1 MATPAGN
8 QVIVALLDD
17 SPSPG
22 IQYVGTTGKKAL
34 EGTISV
40 NDLSNATLLETT
52 ITNEVLRSRN
62 SLDVDAIYSK
72 LSSGQVVEIEGAA
85 AREVWLRILLHNP
98 EIWESVSKW
107 ASGTESISQDE
118 SSAGASPIMQTKE
131 EQFLPPANVLHSD
144 LWTLDDKLGYSLY
157 ARAIVEFIHSEKTN
171 APLTIGI
178 LAPWGQGKTTLMR
191 MIQERLKEKANQQIK
206 QSEDKKTEDQKA
218 ASFKDLWNWVN
229 GKVRIDVVKLRYPTV
244 WFNAWKYQ
252 SSEELWAGLAQS
264 IISQLVEQIP
274 TALER
279 EKFWLALQLKRI
291 DVGAIRSDI
300 QKAVLDEWIPK
311 LTVTFCISLGLFSL
325 WMVGLL
331 LQSSG
336 MLINVGILK
345 FGILPP
351 IVAAIGSL
359 ATWLQS
365 KKETLRKQL
374 SGKFTKYVSKPDYDS
389 KMGYFSQIEQDIN
402 RVFDLLI
409 DPKRLEPPVVFI
421 DDLDRCSP
429 GKVAEAIEA
438 VNLFL
443 SGDFPPCYFV
453 LGMDAQVVAASME
466 TSYKDLNENLRGMT
480 RNYGSLGWY
489 FLDKFIQLPFFIPS
503 MSDTNRKQY
512 LGGLFSEGKKTDA
525 AASQVE
531 QKALN
536 DVKQQIQMLQQIQN
550 PPQAAKQIA
559 GIVSNIANQ
568 TEQLRQNEPAK
579 AAAVLEQVIEATAKV
594 FMDNEEEMKQYLSRY
609 AEYLGGSPR
618 TLKRFANLFRF
629 YRLSQWT
636 RQMSGQKPADSQA
649 LVRWLVV
656 MVCWPQLVR
665 WIQWEAQTE
674 FMSGVS
680 SAHRAE
686 FLENAF
692 FDSPQ
697 HEDWM
702 KKAED
707 WKMTKL
713 SWCTDPRLFQ
723 FLKDRKNDGERLCGA
738 LEFGVW

>member
-1 MATPAGN
+1 MAPPAGN
-8 QVIVALLDD
+8 QIVVALLDD

-34 EGTISV
+34 EGPISAS
-40 NDLSNATLLETT
+40 DLSNATLLQTR
-52 ITNEVLRSRN
+52 ITNELLKSRN
-62 SLDVDAIYSK
+62 SLDVDAIYSQ
-72 LSSGQVVEIEGAA
+72 LSSGQVVETEGAA

-98 EIWESVSKW
+98 QIWESVSKW
-107 ASGTESISQDE
+107 ASDTEPVPQDAGGKTD
-118 SSAGASPIMQTKE
+118 SATAQAAG

-191 MIQERLKEKANQQIK
+191 MIQEKLKEKVGQPK
-206 QSEDKKTEDQKA
+206 EEPPDKPA

-252 SSEELWAGLAQS
+252 SSEELWSGLAQS

-311 LTVTFCISLGLFSL
+311 LTATLWVSLGLFSL

-331 LQSSG
+331 LQSAG
-336 MLINVGILK
+336 MMINIGILK
-345 FGILPP
+345 LGILPP

-359 ATWLQS
+359 ATWLHS
-365 KKETLRKQL
+365 KKETLEKQL

-389 KMGYFSQIEQDIN
+389 KTGYFSQIEQDIN

-409 DPKRLEPPVVFI
+409 DPKLLEPPVVFI

-443 SGDFPPCYFV
+443 SGDFPPCYFI

-503 MSDTNRKQY
+503 MNDTNRKQY
-512 LGGLFSEGKKTDA
+512 LGGLFSEGKKKDVPYSRA
-525 AASQVE
+525 E
-531 QKALN
+531 QKTLS

-550 PPQAAKQIA
+550 PPQAATQIA

-692 FDSPQ
+692 FESPK
-697 HEDWM
+697 HEDWI

-707 WKMTKL
+707 WKMAKL

-723 FLKDRKNDGERLCGA
+723 FLKDRKNDGEKLCGA
-738 LEFGVW
+738 LDFGVW